1 MSAVFITGVSSGIG
15 HALAKAYLN
24 EGGRVWGVSRR
35 VPEDLTSHP
44 NFHFAALDLNL
55 PLEIPAVLTRLLGEV
70 TALDLVILNAGRL
83 GEFGD
88 LAEADLAELKTT
100 MQINLWSNKLILDFL
115 YQANI
120 ALRQVVAISSGASVN
135 GNRGWSGYSISKA
148 ALNML
153 IKLYAKERPETHFC
167 ALAPGIV
174 DTEIQDELLKR
185 EPDDRFPAVES
196 LRSKRGTSEMPTP
209 EAAAASLIKAIAR
222 LPELIESGDYAD
234 VRKPPLAEA

>member
-1 MSAVFITGVSSGIG
+1 MATVLITGVSSGVG
-15 HALAKAYLN
+15 HALAKAYLE
-24 EGGRVWGVSRR
+24 EGGEVWGVSRR
-35 VPEDLTSHP
+35 MPHDLRTHP
-44 NFHFAALDLNL
+44 DFHFAALDLNL
-55 PLEIPAVLTRLLGEV
+55 PLEIPAVLSRLLNGL
-70 TALDLVILNAGRL
+70 ASLDLVILNAGRL

-100 MQINLWSNKLILDFL
+100 MQINVWANKLVLDSL
-115 YQANI
+115 YEQEI
-120 ALRQVVAISSGASVN
+120 QLKQVVAISSGASVN

-153 IKLYAKERPETHFC
+153 TKLYAQERPETHFC

-174 DTEIQDELLKR
+174 DTEIQDELLTR

-196 LRSKRGTSEMPTP
+196 LRSKRGTPEMPTS
-209 EAAAASLIKAIAR
+209 EAAAPKLIKAISH
-222 LPELIESGDYAD
+222 LPEWIESGDYAD